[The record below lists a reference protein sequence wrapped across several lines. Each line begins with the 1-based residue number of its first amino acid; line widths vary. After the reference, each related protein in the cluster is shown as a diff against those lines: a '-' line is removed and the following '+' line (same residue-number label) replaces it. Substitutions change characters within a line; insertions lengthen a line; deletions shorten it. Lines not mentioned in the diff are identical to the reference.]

1 MEVGAVIGAAPAK
14 NVRREVPISG
24 DCIVLVG
31 GRTGRDGCGGAT
43 GSSKEHTEDSILN
56 CGAEVQKGNPP
67 VERNIQRLYRR
78 EEVTK
83 LIKRCNDFGA
93 GGVSV
98 AIGELADSLDVNLDL
113 VSKKYEGLDG
123 TELAISESQERMA
136 AVVSEKDCKQ
146 FIQYAEEENLE
157 AIAVAKVT
165 DTGRF
170 KMFWRG
176 KCILDLS
183 RAFLNTNGVSQM
195 ADVEIKGNS
204 RMEQVEKAK
213 VDGDQKELALE
224 FLRDLNC
231 CSQKGLMEN
240 FDSTIGAGT
249 VLMPLGGKY
258 QLSPSCGMAAK
269 LPVMGG
275 YTDTTTLMS
284 YGFDPTIAKLSPYH
298 GGLYAVIDSATKIVA
313 MGGAYGDIRLSFQE
327 YFERLGKNP
336 VSWGKPFSAL
346 LGALKVQKELGIP
359 AIGGKDSMSG
369 TFMDIQVPPTLISF
383 AVATTTA
390 FQVVSTELKKTD
402 SHLVLV
408 YAKRDENR
416 VIDFSQYRKNMDR
429 VTQLTK
435 SGKILAANTVGTGGV
450 FVSLVKMAVGNQ
462 IGVRLEALSHEELFQ
477 ANYGALL
484 LEIGKEEK
492 VEELLK
498 GATYK
503 EIGETVHSQQPEI
516 LGISMDDIV
525 RQWTKPLE
533 KVFPT
538 EVGGTQLGERLSSE
552 QVKP

>member
-1 MEVGAVIGAAPAK
+1 M
-14 NVRREVPISG
+14 
-24 DCIVLVG
+24 
-31 GRTGRDGCGGAT
+31 
-43 GSSKEHTEDSILN
+43 
-56 CGAEVQKGNPP
+56 
-67 VERNIQRLYRR
+67 
-78 EEVTK
+78 
-83 LIKRCNDFGA
+83 
-93 GGVSV
+93 
-98 AIGELADSLDVNLDL
+98 
-113 VSKKYEGLDG
+113 
-123 TELAISESQERMA
+123 
-136 AVVSEKDCKQ
+136 
-146 FIQYAEEENLE
+146 
-157 AIAVAKVT
+157 
-165 DTGRF
+165 
-170 KMFWRG
+170 
-176 KCILDLS
+176 
-183 RAFLNTNGVSQM
+183 
-195 ADVEIKGNS
+195 
-204 RMEQVEKAK
+204 
-213 VDGDQKELALE
+213 
-224 FLRDLNC
+224 
-231 CSQKGLMEN
+231 
-240 FDSTIGAGT
+240 
-249 VLMPLGGKY
+249 
-258 QLSPSCGMAAK
+258 
-269 LPVMGG
+269 
-275 YTDTTTLMS
+275 
-284 YGFDPTIAKLSPYH
+284 
-298 GGLYAVIDSATKIVA
+298 
-313 MGGAYGDIRLSFQE
+313 
-327 YFERLGKNP
+327 
-336 VSWGKPFSAL
+336 SWGKPFSAL

-484 LEIGKEEK
+484 LEIGKEEN

-498 GATYK
+498 GVTYK

-538 EVGGTQLGERLSSE
+538 EVGGTQLGERLS
-552 QVKP
+552 